1 MNYYDLKLQI
11 NQIFIGLMKGDFIF
25 NGNKK
30 YTEKKQITECHAQNI
45 DILNN
50 QTMISIFKICFLK
63 VSNQ

>member
-50 QTMISIFKICFLK
+50 QTMISIF
-63 VSNQ
+63 